1 MWALMSQM
9 TRACSRV
16 VWRLVDLS
24 ADLRAQLVLSS
35 GEMTD
40 RVQEIHDEIDTLVK
54 ELVQLEMRQAEKEK
68 KGPKMNTRREAEVPR
83 PVFEVSD
90 VVEVTAQDRYY
101 KRRGM
106 IVGKR
111 GVEFWN
117 VVLEKKAGEAK
128 APLTHKKA
136 GSLRRVPT
144 RTHANA

>member
-1 MWALMSQM
+1 M
-9 TRACSRV
+9 
-16 VWRLVDLS
+16 DLS

-40 RVQEIHDEIDTLVK
+40 RVQEIHDEIDALVK
-54 ELVQLEMRQAEKEK
+54 ELVQLEMQQAEKK
-68 KGPKMNTRREAEVPR
+68 KPKMSTRRETGASR

-90 VVEVTAQDRYY
+90 AVEVTARDRYY

-117 VVLEKKAGEAK
+117 VVLEKKEGEAK
-128 APLTHKKA
+128 APLMYKKA
-136 GSLRRVPT
+136 GNLRRVST
-144 RTHANA
+144 RTHAHA

>member
-1 MWALMSQM
+1 MLGSS
-9 TRACSRV
+9 SRIV
-16 VWRLVDLS
+16 RRLVTLS
-24 ADLRAQLVLSS
+24 ADLSAQLVLSS

-40 RVQEIHDEIDTLVK
+40 RVQEIHDEIDALVK
-54 ELVQLEMRQAEKEK
+54 ELVQLEMRQAEARV
-68 KGPKMNTRREAEVPR
+68 PKMNTRREAESPQ
-83 PVFEVSD
+83 PVFAVSD
-90 VVEVTAQDRYY
+90 MVEVVARDRYY

-128 APLTHKKA
+128 APLIYKKA

>member
-1 MWALMSQM
+1 M
-9 TRACSRV
+9 
-16 VWRLVDLS
+16 VDLA

-40 RVQEIHDEIDTLVK
+40 RVQEIHDEIDALVK
-54 ELVQLEMRQAEKEK
+54 ELAQLEMRQAEKK
-68 KGPKMNTRREAEVPR
+68 GKGPKVDTRREAEVPR

-90 VVEVTAQDRYY
+90 MVEVTASDRHY
-101 KRRGM
+101 KRHRM

-128 APLTHKKA
+128 APLTYKKA
-136 GSLRRVPT
+136 GNLRRVST
-144 RTHANA
+144 GTHAHA